1 MGLALY
7 GWVSKS
13 TKTVLTGASV
23 PSSGM
28 VLLEKSETNSKRS
41 ADEEPEAEFFLNG
54 AHPRSKDGALAQSA
68 SVAEGEAEE
77 TVSAAS
83 APAEAAEAKDE
94 VKIQADLRGWWG
106 QQIPFKTLVSS
117 GALKKRSDGNYGEG
131 GGYTMGKSLATIHGL

>member
-23 PSSGM
+23 PSDHM
-28 VLLEKSETNSKRS
+28 VLLGASEAKAKSSNV
-41 ADEEPEAEFFLNG
+41 EEPEEFLNG
-54 AHPRSKDGALAQSA
+54 AHPRTKEGPVAQSA
-68 SVAEGEAEE
+68 GVAENEE
-77 TVSAAS
+77 VSAA
-83 APAEAAEAKDE
+83 AAKDE

-106 QQIPFKTLVSS
+106 QQVPFKTLVSS

-131 GGYTMGKSLATIHGL
+131 GGYTMGEFFPVPGCA